1 MIRNLVQYKRNAAMK
16 IHRKESQPHFSE
28 FCLTFIVSLM
38 ARCMKWIC
46 KIYYVYIIYL
56 FLIVYGV
63 FQLDFKGLYYN
74 IRMRLGN
81 AMLVFD
87 LYGLFLYSGHFSV

>member
-1 MIRNLVQYKRNAAMK
+1 MK